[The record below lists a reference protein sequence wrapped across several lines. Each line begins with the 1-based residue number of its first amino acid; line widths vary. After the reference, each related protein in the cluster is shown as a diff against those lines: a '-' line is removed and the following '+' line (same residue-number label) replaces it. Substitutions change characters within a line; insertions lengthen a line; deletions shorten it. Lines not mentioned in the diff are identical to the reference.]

1 MQNRLEIGSEVGQGC
16 HPGLFR
22 VGKGSPMKI
31 LIYSDL
37 HNEFDCFAPPDIE
50 VDLVIL
56 AGDIDLLH
64 RGVRWANDAFTSDV
78 IYCSGNH
85 EFYKGH
91 LTRTREKMEAA
102 AASHVHVLDNQVW
115 TSDGVRFLVA
125 TAWTDFSGTDDVM
138 AASSA
143 CVRELNDF
151 RMIRTGSEY
160 RRIRPADLIEKNRT
174 TYEFLCKQL
183 AIPYVGKTVVIT
195 HHCPIPEASGS
206 EHSGHL
212 SAGYF
217 NRWHQLVDQA
227 DVWIFG
233 HTHHS
238 LDQFFGQ
245 CRLISNPRGYPS
257 EETGFDPSKTLE
269 I

>member
-1 MQNRLEIGSEVGQGC
+1 
-16 HPGLFR
+16 
-22 VGKGSPMKI
+22 MKI

-37 HNEFDCFAPPDIE
+37 HNEFDCFTPPNVE

-56 AGDIDLLH
+56 AGDIDLLN
-64 RGVRWANDAFTSDV
+64 RGVKWANQSFSSDV

-91 LTRTREKMEAA
+91 LTRTREKMEAV
-102 AASHVHVLDNQVW
+102 AASHIHVLDNQVW
-115 TSDGVRFLVA
+115 TSNNVRFLVA
-125 TAWTDFSGTDDVM
+125 TCWTDFSGTGDVM

-143 CVRELNDF
+143 CLGGMNDF

-160 RRIRPADLIEKNRT
+160 RRIRPADIIELNRAS
-174 TYEFLCKQL
+174 YEFLCEKL
-183 AIPYVGKTVVIT
+183 ATPYAGQTVVVT

-212 SAGYF
+212 SAAYF

-238 LDQFFGQ
+238 IDRPFGR
-245 CRLISNPRGYPS
+245 CRLISNPRGYPQ
-257 EETGFDPSKTLE
+257 EETGFNPFKILE

>member
-1 MQNRLEIGSEVGQGC
+1 
-16 HPGLFR
+16 
-22 VGKGSPMKI
+22 MKI

-37 HNEFDCFAPPDIE
+37 HNEFDCFIPPTVS

-56 AGDIDLLH
+56 AGDIDLLN
-64 RGVRWANDAFTSDV
+64 RGVNWANETFKSDV

-91 LTRTREKMEAA
+91 LTRTREKMDAV

-115 TSDGVRFLVA
+115 TSNNVRFLVA
-125 TAWTDFSGTDDVM
+125 TSWTDFTATGDVM

-143 CVRELNDF
+143 CAREMNDF

-160 RRIRPADLIEKNRT
+160 RRIRPADLIEKNRA
-174 TYEFLCKQL
+174 TYEFLHEQL
-183 AIPYVGKTVVIT
+183 AIPYPGQTVVVT
-195 HHCPIPEASGS
+195 HHCPIAEASGS
-206 EHSGHL
+206 GHSGHL
-212 SAGYF
+212 SAAYF
-217 NRWHQLVDQA
+217 NRWHQLVDRA
-227 DVWIFG
+227 DFWVFG

-238 LDQFFGQ
+238 VDRFFGQ
-245 CRLISNPRGYPS
+245 CRLISNPRGYPA
-257 EETGFDPSKTLE
+257 EETGFDPCKILE

>member
-1 MQNRLEIGSEVGQGC
+1 
-16 HPGLFR
+16 
-22 VGKGSPMKI
+22 MKI

-37 HNEFDCFAPPDIE
+37 HNEFDCLAPPDID
-50 VDLVIL
+50 VDLVVL
-56 AGDIDLLH
+56 AGDIDLLA
-64 RGVRWANDAFTSDV
+64 RGVKWANDAFKSDV

-91 LTRTREKMEAA
+91 LARTREKMEAA
-102 AASHVHVLDNQVW
+102 AASHVHVMDNQIW
-115 TSDGVRFLVA
+115 MSNNVRFLVA
-125 TAWTDFSGTDDVM
+125 TCWTDFSGTGDVM

-143 CVRELNDF
+143 CVRQMNDF

-160 RRIRPADLIEKNRT
+160 RRIRPADLIEMNRAS
-174 TYEFLCKQL
+174 YDFLREQL
-183 AIPYVGKTVVIT
+183 AIPFSGQTVVVS

-206 EHSGHL
+206 EQSGHF

-233 HTHHS
+233 HTHHAI
-238 LDQFFGQ
+238 DQSFGQ
-245 CRLISNPRGYPS
+245 CRLVSNPRGYSS
-257 EETGFDPSKTLE
+257 EETGFDPCKILE

>member
-1 MQNRLEIGSEVGQGC
+1 
-16 HPGLFR
+16 
-22 VGKGSPMKI
+22 MKI

-37 HNEFDCFAPPDIE
+37 HNEFDCFTPPNVE

-56 AGDIDLLH
+56 AGDIDLLN
-64 RGVRWANDAFTSDV
+64 RGVKWANQSFSSDV

-91 LTRTREKMEAA
+91 LIRTREKMEAV
-102 AASHVHVLDNQVW
+102 AASHIHVLDNQVW
-115 TSDGVRFLVA
+115 TSYNVRFLVA
-125 TAWTDFSGTDDVM
+125 TCWTDFSSTGDVM

-143 CVRELNDF
+143 CMGGMNDF

-160 RRIRPADLIEKNRT
+160 RRIRPADIIELNRAS
-174 TYEFLCKQL
+174 YEFLCEKL
-183 AIPYVGKTVVIT
+183 ATPYAGQTVVVT

-212 SAGYF
+212 SAAYF
-217 NRWHQLVDQA
+217 NQWHQLVDQA

-238 LDQFFGQ
+238 IDRPFGR

-257 EETGFDPSKTLE
+257 EETGFNPFKILE